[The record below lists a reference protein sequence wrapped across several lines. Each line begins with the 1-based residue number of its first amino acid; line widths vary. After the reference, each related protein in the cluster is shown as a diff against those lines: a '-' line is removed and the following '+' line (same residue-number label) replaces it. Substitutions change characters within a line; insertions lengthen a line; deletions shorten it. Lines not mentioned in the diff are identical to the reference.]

1 MAVIPQ
7 LLHVLRCLNSATLQ
21 KSVCSCVPEKED
33 SCFIHPDRKGNNEQ
47 RGTNKGS
54 KMLVVEEM
62 KTVENTQHVQNR
74 RNCAVGGTEQDKALL
89 RAGVRA

>member
-33 SCFIHPDRKGNNEQ
+33 NCFIHPDRKGNNEQ

-62 KTVENTQHVQNR
+62 KTEWKTLSMYRIEEIVLL
-74 RNCAVGGTEQDKALL
+74 VGLSRT
-89 RAGVRA
+89 RHS